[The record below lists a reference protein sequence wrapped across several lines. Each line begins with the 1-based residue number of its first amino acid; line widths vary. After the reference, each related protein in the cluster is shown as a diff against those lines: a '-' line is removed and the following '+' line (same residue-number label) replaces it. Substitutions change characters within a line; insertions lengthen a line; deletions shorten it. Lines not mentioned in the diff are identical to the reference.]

1 MKSRLLSVLLFA
13 VTCQPAHAQ
22 DINLDCEAFAA
33 QMIERLSAEGLLAP
47 EAADGQRARAIGME
61 MCNGAEASAQQQH
74 EVGKQEALD
83 HWFWEERADKPG
95 NRRLRNLKR

>member
-1 MKSRLLSVLLFA
+1 MKSCLFPVLLFA
-13 VTCQPAHAQ
+13 VACLPAHAQ
-22 DINLDCEAFAA
+22 DINLDCETLAE

-47 EAADGQRARAIGME
+47 DATDGERARAIGME
-61 MCNGAEASAQQQH
+61 MCSGAEVSAQQQH

-83 HWFWEERADKPG
+83 NWFLEERADKPG